1 MRSSPRLRVYFRIG
15 AGVVAGD
22 GERAARGEHEQA
34 NAHR

>member
-1 MRSSPRLRVYFRIG
+1 MRSSPHLRVYFRIG

-34 NAHR
+34 NVHR